1 MNRIWRVFGI
11 ALFCAYLAGCAG
23 SSGSSGVETQTGG
36 PGIFGGK
43 PSAEVSEPLFRITQP
58 AGLGADALISHDF
71 QVKNTGGAVL
81 EIIKITPG

>member
-1 MNRIWRVFGI
+1 MDRIWRVFGV

-58 AGLGADALISHDF
+58 AGVEEIISHDF